1 MRRGCAIGAVFAGC
15 VAGRGQ
21 PAPALEVGEVG
32 AREVDVPADEDAAP
46 AAANV
51 ADADAAA
58 SVAARLAEEDAAVS
72 GGAGGEGTVPVVRV
86 APVTVGP
93 KHPPELIRRVI
104 LRHKA
109 EFERCWAGG
118 AVAAAFEFTIGA
130 GGVVTAAEARDS
142 DGAPSTAPAHVCA
155 TGVLR
160 SLRFPADLEGITVRY
175 PLR

>member
-1 MRRGCAIGAVFAGC
+1 MVHARDSGIPQPVLPETPGC
-15 VAGRGQ
+15 
-21 PAPALEVGEVG
+21 
-32 AREVDVPADEDAAP
+32 
-46 AAANV
+46 
-51 ADADAAA
+51 
-58 SVAARLAEEDAAVS
+58 
-72 GGAGGEGTVPVVRV
+72 VPVVRV
-86 APVTVGP
+86 APVMVGP